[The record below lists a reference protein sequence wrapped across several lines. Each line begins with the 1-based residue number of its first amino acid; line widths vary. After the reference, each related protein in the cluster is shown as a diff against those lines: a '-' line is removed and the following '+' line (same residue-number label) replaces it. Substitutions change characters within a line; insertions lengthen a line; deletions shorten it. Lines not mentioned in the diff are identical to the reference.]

1 MKGDWANRLLELDAS
16 WSRRLQITS
25 QPGFLHGLEAFLS
38 HSGDSLFV
46 LLALAIEWWLG
57 NADWK
62 SLAITLVIGVG
73 VTALAVLLVKLAVR
87 RPRPAGDWGQLYRKT
102 DPHSFPSGHTARVFM
117 LAVVTLGLG
126 PPWLGILL
134 AIWAPLVGLSR
145 VILGVHYLSDVLA
158 GALLGVV
165 IGLGVVWLA

>member
-1 MKGDWANRLLELDAS
+1 MKADWASRLLELDAS
-16 WSRRLQITS
+16 WSRRLQIAS
-25 QPGFLHGLEAFLS
+25 QPGFLRNLEAFFS
-38 HSGDSLFV
+38 HSGDSLIV
-46 LLALAIEWWLG
+46 LLALALEWWLG

-62 SLAITLVIGVG
+62 SLAITLAIGVG

-102 DPHSFPSGHTARVFM
+102 DPHSFPSGHSARVFM
-117 LAVVTLGLG
+117 LAIVSLGLG

-145 VILGVHYLSDVLA
+145 VIMGVHYLSDVLA

-165 IGLGVVWLA
+165 IGLGIVWLA

>member
-1 MKGDWANRLLELDAS
+1 MNADWSGRLLELDAS

-46 LLALAIEWWLG
+46 LLALALEWWLG
-57 NADWK
+57 NTDWK
-62 SLAITLVIGVG
+62 SLAITLAVGVG
-73 VTALAVLLVKLAVR
+73 VTALTVLLVKLAVR

-134 AIWAPLVGLSR
+134 AIWAPLVGMSR

>member
-1 MKGDWANRLLELDAS
+1 MKADWSGRLLELDAS

-46 LLALAIEWWLG
+46 LLALALEWWLG

-102 DPHSFPSGHTARVFM
+102 DPHSFPSGHAARACM
-117 LAVVTLGLG
+117 LAVVAIGLG

-134 AIWAPLVGLSR
+134 AFWALLVGLSR

-158 GALLGVV
+158 GAFLGVA
-165 IGLGVVWLA
+165 IGLGIVWLA

>member
-1 MKGDWANRLLELDAS
+1 MKADWANRLLELDAS
-16 WSRRLQITS
+16 WSRRLQIAS
-25 QPGFLHGLEAFLS
+25 QPGFLRGLEAFLS

-46 LLALAIEWWLG
+46 LLAVALEWWLG
-57 NADWK
+57 NTDWK
-62 SLAITLVIGVG
+62 SLAITLAVGVG

-87 RPRPAGDWGQLYRKT
+87 RPRPEGDWGQLYRKT
-102 DPHSFPSGHTARVFM
+102 DPHSFPSGHAARACM
-117 LAVVTLGLG
+117 LAVVALGLG

-134 AIWAPLVGLSR
+134 TIWALLVGLSR

-165 IGLGVVWLA
+165 IGLGIVWLA

>member
-1 MKGDWANRLLELDAS
+1 MKADWANRLLELDAS
-16 WSRRLQITS
+16 WSRRLQSAS

-46 LLALAIEWWLG
+46 ILAVALEWWLG
-57 NADWK
+57 NTGWK
-62 SLAITLVIGVG
+62 SLAISFAVGVG

-87 RPRPAGDWGQLYRKT
+87 RPRPEGDWGQLYRKT
-102 DPHSFPSGHTARVFM
+102 DPHSFPSGHAARACM
-117 LAVVTLGLG
+117 LAVVAFGLG
-126 PPWLGILL
+126 PIWLGILL
-134 AIWAPLVGLSR
+134 TIWALLVGLSR

-165 IGLGVVWLA
+165 IGLGIVWLV